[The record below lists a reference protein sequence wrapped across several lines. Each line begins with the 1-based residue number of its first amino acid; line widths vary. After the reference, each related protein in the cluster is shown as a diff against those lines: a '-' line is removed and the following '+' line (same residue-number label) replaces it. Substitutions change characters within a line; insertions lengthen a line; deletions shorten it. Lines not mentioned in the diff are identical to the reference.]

1 MKATRQV
8 VSVLL
13 MAVILFSTTAI
24 VSPTDSD
31 AALKHLVACGSG
43 ATVAAKFLCPFGPL
57 WCAAG
62 LLGGCFVAVVVEE
75 IPD

>member
-8 VSVLL
+8 ISVLL

-31 AALKHLVACGSG
+31 AALKHLAACGAG
-43 ATVAAKFLCPFGPL
+43 ASLAGRFLCPFGPA
-57 WCAAG
+57 WCAVG
-62 LLGGCFVAVVVEE
+62 LLGGCAVAVVVQE
-75 IPD
+75 IAD